1 MPTQTT
7 FCEVDELFRCPV
19 VGVCLSPVEQRCLL
33 KKLGLGPDG
42 LSRYDMHELLV
53 QILGGSSAA
62 PVLRLLKTKY
72 ERRAAPL
79 RALPEDDFVRAWLEA
94 FAAGDCRAE
103 LWAAATRPLSDVAR
117 RTLYG
122 RLHMAMHGLAEEQ
135 TRMRA
140 ELEAANKKLQRNE
153 HRLVALD
160 AERAALGAE
169 VEKLRKLAGRLE
181 SERAAIRRAAARS
194 VRELPQHGAG
204 ERVAEQ
210 ERDNARLRDEV
221 AAAEALLM
229 EQENVQSELRARLAE
244 LEQRLE
250 QAVAPRDAAAQEILT
265 CDTAH
270 CNEQCPSFDLCRKR
284 VLIVGGIERMETLYR
299 KLVEERG
306 GVLEYHAGHM
316 RGGARQLEK
325 SLQRA
330 DVVLCPVNCNSHGAC
345 VLVKNLAKKYRK
357 PVHMMPNFSLSAV
370 AGVIGAHAAN
380 ASSAA

>member
-1 MPTQTT
+1 MSTQTI
-7 FCEVDELFRCPV
+7 FCEVDELFRCSI
-19 VGVCLSPVEQRCLL
+19 VGLCLSPVEQRCLL
-33 KKLGLGPDG
+33 KKLGMGPDG

-53 QILGGSSAA
+53 QTLGGAAAA
-62 PVLRLLKTKY
+62 PVLCLLKTKY
-72 ERRAAPL
+72 EQRAASL
-79 RALPEDDFVRAWLEA
+79 RTLPEDDFVRVWLEA

-103 LWAAATRPLSDVAR
+103 LWAAATRPLSDDAR

-122 RLHMAMHGLAEEQ
+122 RLHMAMHGMAEEQ
-135 TRMRA
+135 TLMRA
-140 ELEAANKKLQRNE
+140 ELEAVDKKFQRNKR
-153 HRLVALD
+153 RLAVLD

-169 VEKLRKLAGRLE
+169 VEKLRKLASRLE
-181 SERAAIRRAAARS
+181 GERDAARRTAARAG
-194 VRELPQHGAG
+194 RELSPTGAE
-204 ERVAEQ
+204 ERVAEL
-210 ERDNARLRDEV
+210 ERDNARLRGEV

-229 EQENVQSELRARLAE
+229 EQENVQTELRARLAE

-250 QAVAPRDAAAQEILT
+250 RVSVPRFAAAQETLA

-370 AGVIGAHAAN
+370 ASVIGAHAAN